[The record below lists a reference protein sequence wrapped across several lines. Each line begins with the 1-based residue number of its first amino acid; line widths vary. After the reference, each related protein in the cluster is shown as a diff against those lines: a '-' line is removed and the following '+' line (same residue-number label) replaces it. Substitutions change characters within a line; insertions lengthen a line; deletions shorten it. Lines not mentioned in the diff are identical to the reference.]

1 MFGVKGDFEMVQA
14 FHVESNISEIIPPD
28 PSQPGRRSVSY
39 DKLFFKLS
47 KFWSTKALGVVSIVT
62 ILRFD

>member
-39 DKLFFKLS
+39 DKLFLNCLNSGQPKLS
-47 KFWSTKALGVVSIVT
+47 VLS
-62 ILRFD
+62 R